1 MRKASGEDSMA
12 AKGSNPQKA
21 KPRDSAG
28 GHLLPDKKIEEMGT
42 EIVRDINIG
51 KPPTFTTLT
60 RTRSNVVFDQE
71 NGYLK
76 LGDSTEERTFTNVSQ
91 SKRFMQTIAIAS
103 KCHRFVKENLHTTI
117 RGLFYQLK
125 FSLGEDIDEN
135 VFSEQA
141 ESNPLIEDLEVSLG
155 LKREELNLNANRKGV
170 LAGNVKIIDTFG
182 NEKIE
187 IDCSKQGRSG
197 WAIPSD
203 VDNDI
208 EFVNVKA
215 KYVIVVEK
223 DALWQRL
230 NEDLFWKK
238 ENCILITPQGQA
250 ARGTRRLIRKLS
262 DMGLPVYVFTDSD
275 AWGWYIYW
283 TIKTGSINLAYIG
296 SDVATPSA
304 KFLGVTMSD
313 LDKYDFLNKL
323 TINAS
328 EVDLKRAQEMLDY
341 EWIRKHKEWQVELE
355 RMIKSK
361 KKLEQ
366 DALQGPRL
374 TFVDDYISEKIKNK
388 EYLP

>member
-1 MRKASGEDSMA
+1 MPD
-12 AKGSNPQKA
+12 A
-21 KPRDSAG
+21 KPE
-28 GHLLPDKKIEEMGT
+28 KKLEDLGESIVK
-42 EIVRDINIG
+42 EIKKGQSPSFITG
-51 KPPTFTTLT
+51 A
-60 RTRSNVVFDQE
+60 RTRSNVLYDAKK
-71 NGYLK
+71 GYLK
-76 LGDSTEERTFTNVSQ
+76 LGSATEERNFTNVSQ
-91 SKRFMQTIAIAS
+91 SKRFMQTIAIAA
-103 KCHRFVKENLHTTI
+103 KCHKFVEEKLHTTI

-125 FSLGEDIDEN
+125 FSIGDDIDEN
-135 VFSEQA
+135 VFSEQQ

-155 LKREELNLNANRKGV
+155 LKREDLNLNANRKGV
-170 LAGNVKIIDTFG
+170 LAGNMKIIDTFG

-215 KYVIVVEK
+215 KYVIIVEK

-238 ENCILITPQGQA
+238 ENCILMTPQGQA
-250 ARGTRRLIRKLS
+250 ARGTRRLIKKLA
-262 DMGLPVYVFTDSD
+262 DMGLPIYVFTDSD

-296 SDVATPSA
+296 EDVATPSA

-313 LDKYDFLNKL
+313 LDKYEFLNKL

-328 EVDLKRAQEMLDY
+328 EIDIKRAQEMLNY
-341 EWIRKHKEWQVELE
+341 EWINKYKEWKVELE

-374 TFVDDYISEKIKNK
+374 TFVGEYIKDKIKNR